1 MAKATGVDFLE
12 LNDGA
17 AGKAAKVVGAEMAGA
32 DKAAEV
38 FKVANATEE
47 AAGIEAAEA
56 AGAKMAMAA
65 GTEVLE
71 DIVCIWD
78 DLTCSRGAISYSSL
92 KLCTRRT
99 GSSACGTVRPEHYCV
114 LLPVDVQMILD

>member
-1 MAKATGVDFLE
+1 MEFAILAKAMGVDFLD

-17 AGKAAKVVGAEMAGA
+17 AGKAARVVGAEMAGA
-32 DKAAEV
+32 VKAAEV

-47 AAGIEAAEA
+47 AAGIEAAKA

-78 DLTCSRGAISYSSL
+78 DLTCS
-92 KLCTRRT
+92 
-99 GSSACGTVRPEHYCV
+99 
-114 LLPVDVQMILD
+114 